1 MRYLSRDPF
10 ARTTLLRAVVRPL
23 VFGQDCRWC
32 GGVRRT
38 SRAGEPFLFRYGTE
52 PDAIRSRVD
61 WHTGEFCS
69 KACHDAYHG

>member
-1 MRYLSRDPF
+1 MRYLSRDAF

-23 VFGQDCRWC
+23 ASDQDCRWC

-38 SRAGEPFLFRYGTE
+38 PRAGERFLFRYGTE

-61 WHTGEFCS
+61 WHPGEFCS
-69 KACHDAYHG
+69 KACHDAYRG